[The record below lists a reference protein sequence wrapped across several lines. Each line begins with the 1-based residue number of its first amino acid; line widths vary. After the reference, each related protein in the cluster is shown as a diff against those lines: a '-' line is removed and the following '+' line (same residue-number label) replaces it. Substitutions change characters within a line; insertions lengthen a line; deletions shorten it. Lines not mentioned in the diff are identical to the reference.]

1 MLSDRAY
8 KRSQTMEEILPELV
22 KCKGTQFDPECVDV
36 LLAHLT
42 ENPETGT
49 FSSP

>member
-8 KRSQTMEEILPELV
+8 KPSQKVEEIVEELV

-36 LLAHLT
+36 LLAHLA
-42 ENPETGT
+42 ENPETGAY
-49 FSSP
+49 SSA